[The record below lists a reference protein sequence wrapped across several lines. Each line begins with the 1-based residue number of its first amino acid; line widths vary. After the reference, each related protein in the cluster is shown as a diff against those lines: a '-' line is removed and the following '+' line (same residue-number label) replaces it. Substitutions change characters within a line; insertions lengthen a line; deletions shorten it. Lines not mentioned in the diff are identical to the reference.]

1 MKYSLALLCVL
12 FSDRRTR
19 KSGILFSMVDGS
31 EVALRVE
38 DIRVVCHYPDVF
50 PAELPSIPPERDAV
64 FEIKLVP
71 GTQPIHKTPYRM
83 APKEQVEL
91 KRQLDDL
98 LAKGFIRPS
107 KSPWAFPVL
116 FVEKKDGTKRL
127 CVDYRDLNRVTIK
140 NKYPLPRIEVL
151 FEQL

>member
-1 MKYSLALLCVL
+1 
-12 FSDRRTR
+12 
-19 KSGILFSMVDGS
+19 MVDGS